1 MKNTIFT
8 FIYFGILLCSTPL
21 ALYGQYYDY
30 DVPEIR
36 LKAGLPS
43 VFTVENVRQ
52 ISDTEGESVL
62 NISVIVKKG
71 RIESVSR
78 DGGCWIVTVRS
89 NSKEA
94 STYIIKDSQ
103 FKIMGEE
110 SKKVTVNAIH
120 WKDGN

>member
-1 MKNTIFT
+1 
-8 FIYFGILLCSTPL
+8 
-21 ALYGQYYDY
+21 LYGQYYDY

-43 VFTVENVRQ
+43 VFAVENVRQ
-52 ISDTEGESVL
+52 ISDAEGESVL

-94 STYIIKDSQ
+94 STYLIKDSH